1 MKVTK
6 WGKTCRL
13 AIAVSVFG
21 GLPLTTEMLSA
32 TELQTAYLSV
42 QMESATLR
50 ELFDLIEKR
59 FHYSFLIRNNDINL
73 EEKIRLDVDKM
84 SVEEILTNALKN
96 QHADFFINDK
106 RIVVYKKIS
115 KPVSDKN
122 TILPGIQQS
131 KGQVKG
137 QVIDAVTG
145 EPVIGASIIEKGTT
159 NGGITDINGNFSLKL
174 AGNENTI
181 QISYIGYITQTIK
194 VTSDR
199 MLYVRL
205 KEDTQA

>member
-6 WGKTCRL
+6 WGKICRL
-13 AIAVSVFG
+13 AITACVFG

-84 SVEEILTNALKN
+84 SVEEILTNA
-96 QHADFFINDK
+96 
-106 RIVVYKKIS
+106 
-115 KPVSDKN
+115 
-122 TILPGIQQS
+122 
-131 KGQVKG
+131 
-137 QVIDAVTG
+137 
-145 EPVIGASIIEKGTT
+145 
-159 NGGITDINGNFSLKL
+159 
-174 AGNENTI
+174 
-181 QISYIGYITQTIK
+181 
-194 VTSDR
+194 
-199 MLYVRL
+199 
-205 KEDTQA
+205 